1 MFHAEITRR
10 TALRGFG
17 TILAL
22 PWLESLA
29 TNSGIAAPAPSGP
42 PKRLAFL
49 YVPNGAHMADWTP
62 SATGKEFTLPRILE
76 PLAPYRR
83 HLNVLSGLTCD
94 KARPNG
100 DGPGD
105 HARSLAAF
113 LTGRQA
119 RKTAGSDIKVGV
131 SVDQVAAQHVGSTTR
146 FSSLEI
152 GIEPGRQAGGC
163 DSGYSCAYST
173 NISWR
178 GESTPNAKEIDPK
191 QLFERLF
198 AGKDSRESAIAAAKR
213 EQMRK
218 SILDFVREDA
228 KRLKGDLSAND
239 VRKLDEYLESVREL
253 EGRIERF
260 RQPVDPKLS
269 AGVTKPTGVPRDMAE
284 HLRVM
289 ADLLVLALQGDLTR
303 ISTFVFANEG
313 SNRSYASIGVPEGH
327 HDLSHHQGDK
337 AKQEKISKINRFHVE
352 QLAYFIGKLNAVKEG
367 NGTLLDQMMIVY
379 GSGIGDG
386 NRHNHDDLPI
396 LLLGGGGN
404 SLKSGQHIR
413 YSRETP
419 LTNLYLSML
428 DLFGARADKLG
439 DSTGRLSGI
448 V

>member
-1 MFHAEITRR
+1 MTKSAISRR
-10 TALRGFG
+10 TVLKGLG
-17 TILAL
+17 TAIAL
-22 PWLESLA
+22 PWLESLVA
-29 TNSGIAAPAPSGP
+29 TPVAAAPAAHGP
-42 PKRLAFL
+42 PKRMTFL

-62 SATGKEFTLPRILE
+62 TSTGRSFELPKILE
-76 PLAPYRR
+76 PLAP
-83 HLNVLSGLTCD
+83 HKNQLNVLSGLTLD
-94 KARPNG
+94 KARANG

-105 HARSLAAF
+105 HARSLASF

-131 SVDQVAAQHVGSTTR
+131 SVDQVAAQHAGSQTR

-178 GESTPNAKEIDPK
+178 SESTPNAKEIDPK

-198 AGKDSRESAIAAAKR
+198 ASRDARESAVAASRR

-218 SILDFVREDA
+218 SILDYVLEDA
-228 KRLKGDLSAND
+228 KRLKGELSAND
-239 VRKLDEYLESVREL
+239 VRKLDEYLDSVREL
-253 EGRIERF
+253 ENRIERF
-260 RQPVDPKLS
+260 RQPVDPKLTAS
-269 AGVTKPTGVPRDMAE
+269 VKKPTGIPKDMGE
-284 HLRVM
+284 HLKVM

-313 SNRSYASIGVPEGH
+313 SNRSYPFIGVPEGH

-337 AKQEKISKINRFHVE
+337 AKQEKISKINRFHCE
-352 QLAYFIGKLNAVKEG
+352 HLAYFVGKLHAVKEG
-367 NGTLLDQMMIVY
+367 NGTMLDNVLVVY

-386 NRHNHDDLPI
+386 NRHNHDDLPV
-396 LLLGGGGN
+396 LLIGGG
-404 SLKSGQHIR
+404 KQVKAGQHIR
-413 YSRETP
+413 YPRETP

-428 DLFGARADKLG
+428 DLFGVRTEKLG
-439 DSTGRLSGI
+439 DSSGRLTGI

>member
-1 MFHAEITRR
+1 MFKSRMTRR
-10 TALRGFG
+10 TVLKEIG
-17 TILAL
+17 TAMAL
-22 PWLESLA
+22 PWLESLVSSPA
-29 TNSGIAAPAPSGP
+29 SAAPTKVAP

-49 YVPNGAHMADWTP
+49 YVPNGAHMQDWTP
-62 SATGKEFTLPRILE
+62 SATGKEFDLPKILE
-76 PLAPYRR
+76 PLAPYKS
-83 HLNVLSGLTCD
+83 HLNVLSGLTLD

-119 RKTAGSDIKVGV
+119 RKTAGSDIKAGV
-131 SVDQVAAQHVGSTTR
+131 SVDQVAAGHIGSKTR

-198 AGKDSRESAIAAAKR
+198 AGKDARSSAAAAAKR
-213 EQMRK
+213 EATRK
-218 SILDFVREDA
+218 SILDYVLEDA
-228 KRLKGDLSAND
+228 NRLKGDLSAND
-239 VRKLDEYLESVREL
+239 VRKLNEYLDSVREL
-253 EGRIERF
+253 EQRIERF
-260 RQPVDPKLS
+260 RQPVDPKLTQGVAKP
-269 AGVTKPTGVPRDMAE
+269 AGIPKDMGE
-284 HLRVM
+284 HLKIM

-313 SNRSYASIGVPEGH
+313 SNRSYSLIGVSEGH

-337 AKQEKISKINRFHVE
+337 TKQEKISKINRFHAE
-352 QLAYFIGKLNAVKEG
+352 HLAYFVKKLQSVKEG
-367 NGTLLDQMMIVY
+367 EGTLLDNMMIVY

-386 NRHNHDDLPI
+386 NRHNHDNLPI
-396 LLLGGGGN
+396 LLIGRGGGQI
-404 SLKSGQHIR
+404 KSGQHIR
-413 YSRETP
+413 YPRETP

-428 DLFGARADKLG
+428 DLFGARTDKLG
-439 DSTGRLSGI
+439 DSTGRLTDI
-448 V
+448 A